1 MLLSAY
7 PLDMIAFDCNTVTFE
22 PYNTAYN
29 GKWFTVR
36 DIVNILEMNERR
48 FRIDYFEESG
58 CIDSDHIYWEGMMW
72 PASQKTGKG
81 AKVMVHW
88 GS

>member
-1 MLLSAY
+1 MATYYGASSPMKISSEA
-7 PLDMIAFDCNTVTFE
+7 P
-22 PYNTAYN
+22 AYN